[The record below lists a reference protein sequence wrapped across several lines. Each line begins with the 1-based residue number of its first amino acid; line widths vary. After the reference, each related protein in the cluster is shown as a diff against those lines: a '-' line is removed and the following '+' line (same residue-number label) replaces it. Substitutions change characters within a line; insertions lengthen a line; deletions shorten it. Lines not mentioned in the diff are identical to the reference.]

1 MGKFE
6 FAHPEYPR
14 FASWRG
20 VAFTAL
26 FFLLAGC
33 AAKRDH
39 YNIPAL
45 DLPGQ
50 YAKAPASADI
60 AHPEI
65 ITTRTTTPSDASTT
79 SSPLS
84 AALTEWWRLLGSQEL
99 NGLMDR
105 ALANNPDLRIA
116 ALRIA
121 QSKARLD
128 QAGADKAPT
137 ISVPV
142 QVKNEYPES
151 GIGRGNP
158 NGNNKSRTTH
168 QISIRG
174 DWRPDIWGE
183 AYSLYEA
190 AELQLL
196 RATYQRDDIQRNV
209 VADVV
214 VNYMEYLSLNDRLKV
229 ARETEKS
236 LGEMLASV
244 DARREVGDAT
254 ITDMEQQ
261 KAAVYQVKA
270 TIPVLEQQREVV
282 LNRLAS
288 LAGSAPVAMKL
299 SDSGLDT
306 AKFPLVLPGV
316 PSALLL
322 RRPDVRAVEARLLAA
337 DADIDVA
344 RARVLPPLDLT
355 AQVGYGSTYLS
366 KLFMP
371 QALFWNAIANLSA
384 TIFDSGKRSSEV
396 EFAQAVH
403 EELVE
408 TYVRVIY
415 DAVREVDDSLS
426 AISFMGK
433 RLEAQGVATDSA
445 LRAWNFSQ
453 EAFMAGAVDYLVVLD
468 TQRTY
473 QRNLDD
479 WYSVRMERYRGLV
492 NLFAALGGGV
502 PGGDALPGDGLRPV
516 QPADEADFGAVL
528 AEMGAM
534 PKAENDVAQ
543 KQAGSHVPKVD
554 AASRSKAQTEGIDW
568 AGNALRD
575 GATSWLAE
583 LSGVYDRGAV
593 LPAWRDL
600 RARFPRQIESR
611 TLLPQRQGQVNAA
624 SKERASWYRLY
635 VATFSD
641 KKAAEEFCA
650 TLSAGQQRCAVVSSQ
665 LLAGKGDFV
674 APSASAQPG
683 SAAMA
688 APAEAEPGAKATA
701 EAEAAPETI
710 AASAPEPAVA
720 EVLPVAVEAS
730 STATEVSEQNAGQAA
745 DVLQS
750 VRSWAAAWSNKDVR
764 DYLAAYTPDF
774 KQSGMNHAAWKTR
787 RTKLVGA
794 AKTIEVTLSGISVS
808 VHDSSHATV
817 SFAQSYRSDTL
828 HSQVEKTLQLTK
840 QSDRWLIAEERVVK
854 PAKILEK
861 TPTVIAPN
869 QVAKAARETP
879 LPGAR
884 RFDGVDW
891 SGQQFW
897 LVELFDAH
905 LRRAIT
911 GVWLD
916 LLTRFPAQMKSRTIL
931 PRRQDITGD
940 AGENRPS
947 RYQLFIA
954 RFTQKQEAEAFC
966 AMLRDEQQDCGV
978 VPSQSLAQRYALNT
992 PTIEK
997 GVYGQRVPD
1006 HDAPDQ
1012 NTAGGKP

>member
-1 MGKFE
+1 MRTDFPQLQHFRNSV
-6 FAHPEYPR
+6 FA
-14 FASWRG
+14 
-20 VAFTAL
+20 AL
-26 FFLLAGC
+26 VFLLLAGC
-33 AAKRDH
+33 AVKREN
-39 YNIPAL
+39 YNVPAL
-45 DLPGQ
+45 DLPKQ
-50 YAKAPASADI
+50 YAKAPALANVAPPKDATSKNV
-60 AHPEI
+60 
-65 ITTRTTTPSDASTT
+65 TTHSPAPSLTPAF
-79 SSPLS
+79 SSPLNL
-84 AALTEWWRLLGSQEL
+84 ALAEWWHLLGSQEL
-99 NGLMDR
+99 DGLMDR
-105 ALANNPDLRIA
+105 TLANNPDLRIA

-128 QAGADKAPT
+128 QVGADKAPT
-137 ISVPV
+137 ISMPV
-142 QVKNEYPES
+142 QVENEYPES

-183 AYSLYEA
+183 TYSLYEA

-196 RATYQRDDIQRNV
+196 RLTYQRDDTQRIV

-299 SDSGLDT
+299 SDNGLDT
-306 AKFPLVLPGV
+306 VKFPLVLPGV

-366 KLFMP
+366 QLFMP
-371 QALFWNAIANLSA
+371 QALFWNVIANLSA

-396 EFAQAVH
+396 AFAQAVH

-433 RLEAQGVATDSA
+433 RLEAQSIATDSA

-492 NLFAALGGGV
+492 NLFSALGGGV
-502 PGGDALPGDGLRPV
+502 HGGDVMPGDGARPA
-516 QPADEADFGAVL
+516 PLAGEADYGMAL
-528 AEMGAM
+528 AEAGAM
-534 PKAENDVAQ
+534 PKAENNVAQ
-543 KQAGSHVPKVD
+543 KQPENQLRSNIPKVG
-554 AASRSKAQTEGIDW
+554 AASHTKVVHTDGVDW
-568 AGNALRD
+568 AGDALR
-575 GATSWLAE
+575 GSATLWLVE

-600 RARFPRQIESR
+600 RARFPQQIESR
-611 TLLPQRQGQVNAA
+611 TLLPHRQGQVNAA
-624 SKERASWYRLY
+624 DKERASWYRLF
-635 VATFSD
+635 VAAFPEQ
-641 KKAAEEFCA
+641 KEAEEFC
-650 TLSAGQQRCAVVSSQ
+650 TILHAGQQRCGVVSAQS
-665 LLAGKGDFV
+665 LAGKGDFV
-674 APSASAQPG
+674 APSASEHPG
-683 SAAMA
+683 SAAAGA
-688 APAEAEPGAKATA
+688 ASAEIEQGTKAA
-701 EAEAAPETI
+701 VEAEATPAMI
-710 AASAPEPAVA
+710 AVSAPAPAVA
-720 EVLPVAVEAS
+720 EAS
-730 STATEVSEQNAGQAA
+730 IPPPTVDAGPEA

-750 VRSWAAAWSNKDVR
+750 VQGWATAWSNKNVR
-764 DYLAAYTPDF
+764 DYLGAYTPDF
-774 KQSGMNHAAWKTR
+774 KPSGMNHDAWKKR
-787 RTKLVGA
+787 RLKIIGA
-794 AKTIEVTLSGISVS
+794 AKMIEVALSSISVS

-817 SFAQSYRSDTL
+817 SFVQNYRSDTVY
-828 HSQVEKTLQLTK
+828 SQIEKTLQLTK
-840 QSDRWLIAEERVVK
+840 QSDRWLIAEEQVVK
-854 PAKILEK
+854 PVKVLEK
-861 TPTVIAPN
+861 TPTTEVN
-869 QVAKAARETP
+869 QTANPARKASP
-879 LPGAR
+879 FGNR

-897 LVELFDAH
+897 LVEMFDSH
-905 LRRAIT
+905 FRRAIT
-911 GVWLD
+911 GAWLD
-916 LLTRFPAQMKSRTIL
+916 LLTRFPAQMKNRTIL
-931 PRRQDITGD
+931 PRRQAITSD

-954 RFTQKQEAEAFC
+954 KFTTKQEAEEFC
-966 AMLRDEQQDCGV
+966 AMLREGQQQCGI
-978 VPSQSLAQRYALNT
+978 VPSQSLAQRYGLNAPQEGDSDPDMADRDT
-992 PTIEK
+992 PDLNAK
-997 GVYGQRVPD
+997 GAQP
-1006 HDAPDQ
+1006 
-1012 NTAGGKP
+1012 

>member
-1 MGKFE
+1 V
-6 FAHPEYPR
+6 FA
-14 FASWRG
+14 
-20 VAFTAL
+20 AL
-26 FFLLAGC
+26 CFSLLAGC
-33 AAKRDH
+33 ATKRDN
-39 YNIPAL
+39 YNVPVL
-45 DLPGQ
+45 DLPKQ
-50 YAKAPASADI
+50 YAKAPTVADAANSAPTTADI
-60 AHPEI
+60 LKPKNV
-65 ITTRTTTPSDASTT
+65 TTHSPASSLTQAS
-79 SSPLS
+79 SSPLNS
-84 AALTEWWRLLGSQEL
+84 ALAEWWRLLGSREL
-99 NGLMDR
+99 DGLMDR
-105 ALANNPDLRIA
+105 ALSNNPDLRIA

-128 QAGADKAPT
+128 QTGADKAPT

-209 VADVV
+209 VADVA

-384 TIFDSGKRSSEV
+384 TIFDSGKRASEV

-433 RLEAQGVATDSA
+433 RLESQGVATDSA

-492 NLFAALGGGV
+492 NLFSALGGGV
-502 PGGDALPGDGLRPV
+502 PGGDAMPGDGTRPA
-516 QPADEADFGAVL
+516 PLAGEADYGMAWSEAGAT
-528 AEMGAM
+528 
-534 PKAENDVAQ
+534 PKTEVAQ
-543 KQAGSHVPKVD
+543 KQAENPLLGNVAKVD
-554 AASRSKAQTEGIDW
+554 GASRTKVQADGIDW
-568 AGNALRD
+568 AGDALR
-575 GATSWLAE
+575 GNTNPWLVE
-583 LSGVYDRGAV
+583 LTGVYDRGAI

-600 RARFPRQIESR
+600 RARFPRQIASR
-611 TLLPQRQGQVNAA
+611 TLLPHRQGQVNAA
-624 SKERASWYRLY
+624 DKERASWYRLY

-641 KKAAEEFCA
+641 QKEAEEFCA
-650 TLSAGQQRCAVVSSQ
+650 TLGAGQQRCAVVSAQ
-665 LLAGKGDFV
+665 TLAGKGNFV
-674 APSASAQPG
+674 APPVSNHPG
-683 SAAMA
+683 SAVAEA
-688 APAEAEPGAKATA
+688 VPAEAEYGTKAA
-701 EAEAAPETI
+701 VEAEVTPVAI
-710 AASAPEPAVA
+710 AVSAPAPAVA
-720 EVLPVAVEAS
+720 EAS
-730 STATEVSEQNAGQAA
+730 PPTPTVGSGSEA

-750 VRSWAAAWSNKDVR
+750 VQGWAVAWSNKNVR

-774 KQSGMNHAAWKTR
+774 KQSGMNHDAWKKR
-787 RTKLVGA
+787 RLKLIGA
-794 AKTIEVTLSGISVS
+794 AKTIEVALSGISVS
-808 VHDSSHATV
+808 VPDSSHATV
-817 SFAQSYRSDTL
+817 SFVQHYRSDTL
-828 HSQVEKTLQLTK
+828 YSQVEKTLQMTK
-840 QSDRWLIAEERVVK
+840 QSDRWLIAEEHVVK
-854 PAKILEK
+854 PARILEK
-861 TPTVIAPN
+861 AATTAEVNQTASPVSEATPMGN
-869 QVAKAARETP
+869 
-879 LPGAR
+879 R

-897 LVELFDAH
+897 LVEMFDAH
-905 LRRAIT
+905 FRRAIT

-916 LLTRFPAQMKSRTIL
+916 LLTRFPAQMKNRTIL
-931 PRRQDITGD
+931 PRRQAVINDE
-940 AGENRPS
+940 GENLPA

-954 RFTQKQEAEAFC
+954 KFPEKQEAEKFC
-966 AMLRDEQQDCGV
+966 AMLRAEQQHCGV
-978 VPSQSLAQRYALNT
+978 VASQSLAQRYGLNA
-992 PTIEK
+992 PQAIEQ
-997 GVYGQRVPD
+997 GGSAQDIPD
-1006 HDAPDQ
+1006 QDAPNQ
-1012 NTAGGKP
+1012 NAKGDKP